1 MTTDVSITELARTA
15 GLETDWTDAGGIARR
30 VDDDALVAL
39 VDALGWP
46 CGTAAQRGKRRRARR
61 RERGGP
67 AHRHRRRRPAAD
79 PAGRDRAARRALPDH
94 ARSGRACRRA
104 RGRRRRTRHAA
115 AARDPRLPRARRRR
129 PAHRATIAPPR
140 AQPVDPRAADAGG
153 RWGIAAQLYSLRRAG
168 DGAGDYTALARL
180 AAHAARH
187 GAQAVAISPTHAAFP
202 ALPAHDSPYSPSS
215 RRWHNVAYLDC
226 DAVPAPLPC
235 LTQPVPRPTHR

>member
-46 CGTAAQRGKRRRARR
+46 CGTAAQRGAPPRSPTRT
-61 RERGGP
+61 
-67 AHRHRRRRPAAD
+67 RRPRASS
-79 PAGRDRAARRALPDH
+79 PATQACRRSCRPRSRRPRALPDH

-129 PAHRATIAPPR
+129 PAHQLTIAPPR
-140 AQPVDPRAADAGG
+140 ATVDPRAADAGG
-153 RWGIAAQLYSLRRAG
+153 RWASRRSSQPAPRRRRRRGRLHRARAAGR
-168 DGAGDYTALARL
+168 D
-180 AAHAARH
+180 AARH
-187 GAQAVAISPTHAAFP
+187 GAQAVAISRRTPPFRRCPRTTARIRRRRGAGTT
-202 ALPAHDSPYSPSS
+202 S
-215 RRWHNVAYLDC
+215 RISTATRC
-226 DAVPAPLPC
+226 RAPLPC